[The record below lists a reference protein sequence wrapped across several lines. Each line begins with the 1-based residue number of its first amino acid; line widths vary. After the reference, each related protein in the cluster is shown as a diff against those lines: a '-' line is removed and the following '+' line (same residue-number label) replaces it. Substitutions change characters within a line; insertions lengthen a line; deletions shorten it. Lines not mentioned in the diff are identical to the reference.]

1 MKKVLMMLCA
11 VTLACCCFYHS
22 NANALSVLG
31 STKHY
36 YQYGYNQSYWQN
48 MTNALNNATNNNF
61 TTNPNAF
68 DNLSF
73 MLNYDAIWIDLRDN
87 NHLLTTTEYDNIL
100 SFINTGRRVVLIGEN
115 NGWDSWNY
123 QILNLVGGTFS
134 DETGDDQTL
143 KLVSNEL
150 TENADTIHLLA
161 AGIAFGSGTALYDKN
176 FATLWNNNVLTILD
190 IGVFS
195 DYCWDDNQGMNGQF
209 GINVAKWIAASNS
222 PSSPVPEPST
232 MLLMGVGLIGLAG
245 YGRKRLMKK
254 S

>member
-31 STKHY
+31 STEHY
-36 YQYGYNQSYWQN
+36 GWYGYNQSYWQN

-61 TTNPNAF
+61 TTDANAF
-68 DNLSF
+68 DSLGF
-73 MLNYDAIWIDLRDN
+73 MLNYDAIWIDLRN
-87 NHLLTTTEYDNIL
+87 NNDLLTTTEYNNIS
-100 SFINTGRRVVLIGEN
+100 SFIDTGRRVVLIGEN
-115 NGWDSWNY
+115 SGWGSWNS
-123 QILNLVGGTFS
+123 QILSLVGGAFS
-134 DETGDDQTL
+134 GGYAYGQTS

-150 TENADTIHLLA
+150 TENADTVYLPV
-161 AGIAFGSGTALYDKN
+161 AGIASGSGTALYDKN

-190 IGVFS
+190 VNVFS
-195 DYCWDDNQGMNGQF
+195 DSYWGYNQGMNGQF
-209 GINVAKWIAASNS
+209 GINVANWIAASNS

-254 S
+254 G